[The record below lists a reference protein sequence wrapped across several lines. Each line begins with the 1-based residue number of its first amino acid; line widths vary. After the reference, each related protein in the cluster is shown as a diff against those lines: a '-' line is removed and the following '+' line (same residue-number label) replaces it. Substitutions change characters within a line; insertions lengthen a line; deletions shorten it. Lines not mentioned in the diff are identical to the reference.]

1 MSNVLKF
8 EKSKRHWVEDSEKIE
23 IYTNSL
29 DLSNERIKHIQESI
43 KKINELMQQL
53 RAAGDSH
60 D

>member
-8 EKSKRHWVEDSEKIE
+8 EKPKRHWVKDSEKIE

-29 DLSNERIKHIQESI
+29 DLSNARIKHIQESI